1 MITTKEFDTM
11 IGELKQV
18 DNWKDRKSYRV
29 AFDSIMGTLLANREV
44 DKIQQL
50 QFGFYKNYQNY
61 GRERTDIER
70 IAEWREQNSVSK
82 LIRK

>member
-1 MITTKEFDTM
+1 MITEREFDDM
-11 IGELKQV
+11 LDGLKQV
-18 DNWKDRKSYRV
+18 DNWNDRKSYRV
-29 AFDSIMGTLLANREV
+29 AFDSIMGTLLANRQV

-61 GRERTDIER
+61 GRERTDVER
-70 IAEWREQNSVSK
+70 IAEWREQNPISK